1 MVKLSTYLDL
11 PPITLDGI
19 GFDKCPYHIFK
30 PILEYYNYRKTTVN
44 KDPNIY
50 PLGDHVKFFYWVAK
64 EIKPIFDNWCKVPIE
79 FSYMYGI
86 HSYKNKEII
95 ELHREHLQTHH
106 ISAQILIDKDKDWN
120 FDLYDHGN
128 NLNTIPTL
136 NIGDIILYEGAKLL
150 HGRPLPFE
158 GTYYDILYV
167 HYKLKN

>member
-1 MVKLSTYLDL
+1 MSNILSYSDL
-11 PPITLDGI
+11 PLVDKT
-19 GFDKCPYHIFK
+19 GFSFDICPPNIFQ
-30 PILEYYNYRKTTVN
+30 PILEYYAYRKTTKN

-50 PLGDHVKFFYWVAK
+50 PLGDHAKFFFWVAHSL
-64 EIKPIFDNWCKVPIE
+64 KPIFDNWCKVPID

-86 HSYKNKEII
+86 HSYKKEEVI
-95 ELHREHLQTHH
+95 ELHREHLPTHH
-106 ISAQILIDKDKDWN
+106 ISAQIIIDKDKDWP
-120 FDLYDHGN
+120 FDLYNHEN
-128 NLNTIPTL
+128 NLHTIPTS